1 MNRTEALSH
10 LVHRH
15 LVRWIHTRRVSMAS
29 IAIQTRESWER
40 RYPDDHSVEWSQDR
54 DAAHRAEMDAQRLA
68 RMLPGGPTRMTV
80 DLLPCFRD
88 ALPVDVRRD
97 FDIDLSSHFG
107 VVFATVSVGQ
117 PTPLDLASLMR
128 ESGEAIQSVAT
139 AIADGR
145 MDAREAAQSL
155 RELEQ
160 LSATAAGLIATL
172 KTLAASAGEGVSD
185 SAPSAGAGRRH
196 N

>member
-1 MNRTEALSH
+1 
-10 LVHRH
+10 
-15 LVRWIHTRRVSMAS
+15 MAS

-88 ALPVDVRRD
+88 VLPADLRAD
-97 FDIDLSSHFG
+97 FDADLGAQFG
-107 VVFATVSVGQ
+107 VVFATM
-117 PTPLDLASLMR
+117 PATPGSPLAVAALMR
-128 ESGEAIQSVAT
+128 EAADAIQAT
-139 AIADGR
+139 AKALEDGTVSPI
-145 MDAREAAQSL
+145 EALTVIGELKQLVAVASSHITSL
-155 RELEQ
+155 ESLV
-160 LSATAAGLIATL
+160 
-172 KTLAASAGEGVSD
+172 ASAGEGVSG
-185 SAPSAGAGRRH
+185 SAPSAGAGRRP